1 MKEFGWFAVIA
12 GAVILEALTAPGT
25 GLSGRGWKLS
35 RSGEPGMVHLTLE
48 RSRPGSR
55 SITSS
60 DVPLT
65 NFHGFSL
72 DMLDRSGPAKFTYV
86 QDAAT
91 LACTGK
97 FGWGRGSGDFTLTPN
112 PEFKTE
118 LSRLGFATPGQ
129 DELFLLVITGTN
141 LDFIR
146 EVRGA
151 GIASSLQD
159 ILDMAGHGINS
170 QYIHDVAR
178 TGYRNLRA
186 EDYIE
191 LRDHGVEPR
200 FLQELKDAGYQ
211 IAANQVVELKDHG
224 VESIYVR
231 DLGAYGLRPEPS
243 ELVSMRDHGVTPDY
257 LRAVRNA
264 GLGAIRADETI
275 TLRDHGV
282 SREFVMEVHDL
293 GYTFAPGELVELHD
307 HGVDGKYL
315 RTIRDSGIRNLNAGQ
330 IVQLHDHGVQ

>member
-224 VESIYVR
+224 VDSNYVR

-243 ELVSMRDHGVTPDY
+243 ELVSMRDHGVTPDF
-257 LRAVRNA
+257 LRAVRDA

>member
-1 MKEFGWFAVIA
+1 
-12 GAVILEALTAPGT
+12 
-25 GLSGRGWKLS
+25 
-35 RSGEPGMVHLTLE
+35 MVHLTLE
-48 RSRPGSR
+48 RSRPGNR

-91 LACTGK
+91 LECTGK

-118 LSRLGFATPGQ
+118 LNRLGFATPGQ
-129 DELFLLVITGTN
+129 DELFLLVISGTN

-224 VESIYVR
+224 VDSNYVR
-231 DLGAYGLRPEPS
+231 DLGAYDLRPEPS

-257 LRAVRNA
+257 LRAVRDA
-264 GLGAIRADETI
+264 GLGAIHADETI

-282 SREFVMEVHDL
+282 SREFVMEAHDL
-293 GYTFAPGELVELHD
+293 GYHFTPGELVELHD

-315 RTIRDSGIRNLNAGQ
+315 RTIHDSGIRNLNADQ

>member
-25 GLSGRGWKLS
+25 GLSGSGWRLS
-35 RSGEPGMVHLTLE
+35 RSREPGMVHLALE

-55 SITSS
+55 SITSN
-60 DVPLT
+60 DVPLS

-72 DMLDRSGPAKFTYV
+72 DMLDRSGPAKFTYTE
-86 QDAAT
+86 DAAT
-91 LACTGK
+91 VECTGK
-97 FGWGRGSGDFTLTPN
+97 FGWGRGSGDFTLTPK
-112 PEFKTE
+112 PEFQAE
-118 LSRLGFATPGQ
+118 LNRLGFATPSR
-129 DELFLLVITGTN
+129 DELFFLVINGTN

-146 EVRGA
+146 EVRAA

-159 ILDMAGHGINS
+159 ILDLAAHGVNSRYIN
-170 QYIHDVAR
+170 DVAR
-178 TGYRNLRA
+178 TGYHNLRA

-191 LRDHGVEPR
+191 LRDHGVEAR

-224 VESIYVR
+224 VDSSFVR
-231 DLGAYGLRPEPS
+231 DLGAFDLHPDPS
-243 ELVSMRDHGVTPDY
+243 EIVSMRDHGVTADY
-257 LRAVRNA
+257 LRAVRDA
-264 GLGAIRADETI
+264 GLGAIHADETI

-282 SREFVMEVHDL
+282 SREFVMEAHDL
-293 GYTFAPGELVELHD
+293 GYRFTPGELVELHD

-315 RTIRDSGIRNLNAGQ
+315 RTIRDSGIRNLNADQ
-330 IVQLHDHGVQ
+330 IVQLHDHGVE

>member
-224 VESIYVR
+224 VDSNYVR

-243 ELVSMRDHGVTPDY
+243 ELVSMRDHGVAPDY
-257 LRAVRNA
+257 LRAVRDA

>member
-25 GLSGRGWKLS
+25 GLSGRGWRLS
-35 RSGEPGMVHLTLE
+35 RSSEPGMVHLTLE

-72 DMLDRSGPAKFTYV
+72 EMLDRSGPAKFTYV

-91 LACTGK
+91 IECTGK

-118 LSRLGFATPGQ
+118 LDRLGFATPSQ
-129 DELFLLVITGTN
+129 DELFLLVISGTN

-159 ILDMAGHGINS
+159 ILDMAAHGING

-191 LRDHGVEPR
+191 LRDHGVEAR

-224 VESIYVR
+224 VDSSYVR
-231 DLGAYGLRPEPS
+231 DLGAFDLHPDPS
-243 ELVSMRDHGVTPDY
+243 EIVSMRDHGVTPDY
-257 LRAVRNA
+257 LRAVRDA
-264 GLGAIRADETI
+264 GLGAIRADEMI

-282 SREFVMEVHDL
+282 SREFVMEAHDL
-293 GYTFAPGELVELHD
+293 GYRFTPGELVELHD

-315 RTIRDSGIRNLNAGQ
+315 RTIRDSGIRNLNADQ
-330 IVQLHDHGVQ
+330 IVQLHDHGVE

>member
-224 VESIYVR
+224 VDSNYVR